1 MPQHTTVSDEISG
14 YLAADHTIRR
24 VSPLH
29 RAATA
34 AAVLAR
40 IPFDPRS
47 GYDRGYRL
55 RLRTFV
61 STTTTGQQGR

>member
-14 YLAADHTIRR
+14 YLAADHTIRL

-55 RLRTFV
+55 RLRAFV
-61 STTTTGQQGR
+61 STSTTTGRR